1 MRNFPVARV
10 ADKVDVVPISAT
22 YGLALC
28 FVNARYHSMKWY
40 ETNKEEDRAA
50 AASVQRYR

>member
-40 ETNKEEDRAA
+40 ETNKEEDRDAA
-50 AASVQRYR
+50 AAVQRYR